1 MESEIRFLRDL
12 EADLQRAADRA
23 RGGRLGGSAARK
35 WIPAVAAVLVVAWGI
50 GFVVENPIRL
60 SPSDS
65 ADGAGDGGAARAT
78 AGGEEPV
85 SGAPTITDDDM
96 GSGGADS
103 AWDAARER
111 DGFTGLAEEPAAS
124 QPSPAPGYTF
134 AVDPADERAI
144 DTGGSLE
151 DLAKIVRTGRLR
163 LKIDDGTFR
172 DVRDAAV
179 AIAEDAGGFV
189 LDSRVQGRSGT
200 FTLRIPAGR
209 FDGVMTRLGRL
220 GQVELEEQN
229 GEDVTAEYIDLQAR
243 MDILTA
249 RRDVLQDLMEQATGL
264 SQTLMLQNR
273 FDEVQL
279 QLERITG
286 QLRFLQDQVAEST
299 IQLEIVERSA
309 PQQQQEQVDNPSLL
323 EAWKRG
329 IQGFLNV
336 ITVAIVGL
344 GYLLPLLIAIAVWFG
359 VREVMRRRRRA

>member
-12 EADLQRAADRA
+12 EGDLQRAAERVRKSRA
-23 RGGRLGGSAARK
+23 GGSAARK
-35 WIPAVAAVLVVAWGI
+35 WIPAVAAVFVVAWGI
-50 GFVVENPIRL
+50 GFVVENPI
-60 SPSDS
+60 SMSGSDS
-65 ADGAGDGGAARAT
+65 AADGASAGGRGDGGVGGVASPVPADAPVFGAPEIGNAT
-78 AGGEEPV
+78 GDAGGRALLPEEQAVPQ
-85 SGAPTITDDDM
+85 PTT
-96 GSGGADS
+96 
-103 AWDAARER
+103 
-111 DGFTGLAEEPAAS
+111 
-124 QPSPAPGYTF
+124 APGYTF
-134 AVDPADERAI
+134 TDEDARNVGSGDDSAA
-144 DTGGSLE
+144 GSLE
-151 DLAKIVRTGRLR
+151 DLAKIIRTGRLR
-163 LKIDDGTFR
+163 LKVDDGTFR
-172 DVRDAAV
+172 DARDAAV

-220 GQVELEEQN
+220 GDVELEEQN

-249 RRDVLQDLMEQATGL
+249 RRDVIQELMEQATGL
-264 SQTLMLQNR
+264 SQTLLLQNK

-299 IQLEIVERSA
+299 IRLEIVERSA
-309 PQQQQEQVDNPSLL
+309 PQQQQEKVDNPSLL

-336 ITVAIVGL
+336 ITVAIIGL
-344 GYLLPLLIAIAVWFG
+344 GYLLPLLIAVGVWFG
-359 VREVMRRRRRA
+359 ARELMRRRRRA